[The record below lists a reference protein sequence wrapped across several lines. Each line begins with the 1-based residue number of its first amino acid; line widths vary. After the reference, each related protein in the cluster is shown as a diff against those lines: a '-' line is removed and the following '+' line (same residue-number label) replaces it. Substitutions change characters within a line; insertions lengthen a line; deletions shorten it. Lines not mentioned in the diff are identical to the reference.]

1 MKIIKFIASFLL
13 VLGILA
19 LMVWAVIRANDQTCT
34 DISILIHAPKNP
46 ELLTKSDVS
55 DILKQHHTELE
66 GKKIKEIDPAEIHK
80 ILAKENYIKSVE
92 KVHFSGSKLQIEVT
106 LYDILLEVSTKA
118 GEKFLLD
125 VNGTY
130 LPYSPKTG
138 NDVITATGYIPHTFR
153 KKETITSGNNEL
165 YQLFTVASLIKAD
178 PFYADLFH
186 KIDINDK
193 QEITLKPSHGNI
205 PVLFGTIQD
214 AGNKLKTLRYMYD
227 EVLPYMSE
235 NKYVQLDVRF
245 KNRIVAK
252 KNKS

>member
-13 VLGILA
+13 ILGILA
-19 LMVWAVIRANDQTCT
+19 LMVWAGIRANDQTCT
-34 DISILIHAPKNP
+34 GISILIHAPKNP

-55 DILKQHHTELE
+55 DILQQHHTEWE
-66 GKKIKEIDPAEIHK
+66 GKKIKEIDPAEIRK
-80 ILAKENYIKSVE
+80 ILAKENYIKSVN

-106 LYDILLEVSTKA
+106 LYDILLEVHTKD

-125 VNGTY
+125 VNGAY

-138 NDVITATGYIPHTFR
+138 NDVITVAGAIPYAFR
-153 KKETITSGNNEL
+153 KKEAIASGSNEL
-165 YQLFTVASLIKAD
+165 YQLFTVASLIKED

-186 KIDINDK
+186 KISINDK
-193 QEITLKPSHGNI
+193 QEIVLHPSHGNL
-205 PVLFGTIQD
+205 PVVFGTVQD
-214 AGNKLKTLRYMYD
+214 AENKLKTLRYMYD
-227 EVLPYMSE
+227 EVLPYMNE
-235 NKYVQLDVRF
+235 NKYAQLDVRF